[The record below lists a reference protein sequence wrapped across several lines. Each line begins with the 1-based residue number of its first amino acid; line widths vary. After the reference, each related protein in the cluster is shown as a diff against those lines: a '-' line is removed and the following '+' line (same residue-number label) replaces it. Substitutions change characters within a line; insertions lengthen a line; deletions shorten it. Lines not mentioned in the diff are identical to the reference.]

1 MYNKFLEKYLAY
13 APEKVISKKGVTIRK
28 VISPILRF
36 VVPFV
41 TPNSKLT
48 VVRRAKMSKNPVIFA
63 ATHGFRED
71 AEHTVV
77 MAGRQAYMLN
87 GSISQ
92 VFKSFDG
99 ITAWIAGM
107 VLVDRTDKESRASAV
122 SKLVRALE
130 LGSSVIIF
138 PEGTWNKSPNELISG
153 LFPGIYD
160 VAKTSG
166 ALVVPIA
173 TYRNGK
179 RSYGISEEA
188 FDICQYTKEE
198 GMQILRD
205 KMATMQYEL
214 MENYGTGSRDEFPYG
229 EAVDKYWDDFING
242 LMAEAEFYDYDI
254 ELYTKYRPKGV
265 TTPKD
270 AFAFMEDLKPN
281 WNNAFLFRGMKNR
294 NDIHN
299 VGVDVR
305 VLRKDDSNRQKYNY

>member
-1 MYNKFLEKYLAY
+1 MYNKFLEKYLDY
-13 APEKVISKKGVTIRK
+13 NPEKVISKKGVMVRK
-28 VISPILRF
+28 IISPVLRF
-36 VVPFV
+36 AVPFV

-48 VVRRAKMSKNPVIFA
+48 IVRRAKLPRKPVIFA
-63 ATHGFRED
+63 ATHNFRED

-77 MAGRQAYMLN
+77 IAGRQTYMLN

-130 LGSSVIIF
+130 LGSSVVIF

-153 LFPGIYD
+153 LFSGVYD
-160 VAKTSG
+160 VAKKSG

-188 FDICQYTKEE
+188 FDICQYAKEE

-205 KMATMQYEL
+205 KMATMQWEL
-214 MENYGTGSRDEFPYG
+214 MENYGTGRRNEFPYG
-229 EAVDKYWDDFING
+229 EEADKYWQNFIDE
-242 LMAEAEFYDYDI
+242 LMAEAEFYDYEV
-254 ELYTKYRPKGV
+254 ELHTKYRPKGI
-265 TTPKD
+265 TSPRE
-270 AFAFMEDLKPN
+270 AFDFMDNLVPN
-281 WNNAFLFRGMKNR
+281 RNNAFLFNK
-294 NDIHN
+294 
-299 VGVDVR
+299 R
-305 VLRKDDSNRQKYNY
+305 V